1 MNGRAS
7 TVREAV
13 AAQVLGEVDDLVLRL
28 ENVARTI
35 QGQESSHEA
44 RAAALLDAADKFKG
58 AVTQFSEAATTQ
70 VREAV
75 ERHAHEVVTQT
86 RAEAAAAMQEAA
98 RQAWRTSTMDEADRL
113 AQRLRG
119 LALQFKP
126 LPYWQRLTESALGGL
141 AGASLVVM
149 LLFFAGKL

>member
-35 QGQESSHEA
+35 QEQESSHEA
-44 RAAALLDAADKFKG
+44 SAAALLDAADKFKG

-86 RAEAAAAMQEAA
+86 RTEAAAAMQEAA

-119 LALQFKP
+119 LSLQFKP
-126 LPYWQRLTESALGGL
+126 LPYWQRLTESALGGF

>member
-126 LPYWQRLTESALGGL
+126 LPYWQRLTESALGGF

>member
-44 RAAALLDAADKFKG
+44 SAAALLDATLAEETKTDKLL
-58 AVTQFSEAATTQ
+58 TQ
-70 VREAV
+70 
-75 ERHAHEVVTQT
+75 
-86 RAEAAAAMQEAA
+86 
-98 RQAWRTSTMDEADRL
+98 
-113 AQRLRG
+113 
-119 LALQFKP
+119 
-126 LPYWQRLTESALGGL
+126 LGGP
-141 AGASLVVM
+141 ANSAAV
-149 LLFFAGKL
+149 AQAKAA

>member
-44 RAAALLDAADKFKG
+44 SAAALLDAADKFKG

-70 VREAV
+70 VRAP
-75 ERHAHEVVTQT
+75 R
-86 RAEAAAAMQEAA
+86 
-98 RQAWRTSTMDEADRL
+98 
-113 AQRLRG
+113 
-119 LALQFKP
+119 P
-126 LPYWQRLTESALGGL
+126 
-141 AGASLVVM
+141 
-149 LLFFAGKL
+149 

>member
-28 ENVARTI
+28 ESVARTI

-44 RAAALLDAADKFKG
+44 SAAALLDAADKFKG

-126 LPYWQRLTESALGGL
+126 LPYWQRLTESALGGF

>member
-44 RAAALLDAADKFKG
+44 SAAALLDAADKFKG
-58 AVTQFSEAATTQ
+58 AVTQFSEAAITQ

-126 LPYWQRLTESALGGL
+126 LPYWQRLTESALGGF

>member
-126 LPYWQRLTESALGGL
+126 LPYWQRLTESALGGF

-149 LLFFAGKL
+149 LLIFAGKL

>member
-13 AAQVLGEVDDLVLRL
+13 AAQVLGEVDDLGLRL

-44 RAAALLDAADKFKG
+44 SAAALLDAADKFKG

-126 LPYWQRLTESALGGL
+126 LPYWQRLTESALGGF

>member
-1 MNGRAS
+1 M
-7 TVREAV
+7 
-13 AAQVLGEVDDLVLRL
+13 
-28 ENVARTI
+28 
-35 QGQESSHEA
+35 
-44 RAAALLDAADKFKG
+44 
-58 AVTQFSEAATTQ
+58 TQFSEAATTQ

-113 AQRLRG
+113 AHRLRG

-126 LPYWQRLTESALGGL
+126 LPYWQRLTESALGGF
-141 AGASLVVM
+141 AGAALVVM
-149 LLFFAGKL
+149 RLFFAGKL

>member
-35 QGQESSHEA
+35 QGQECSHEA
-44 RAAALLDAADKFKG
+44 SAAALLDAADKFKG

-126 LPYWQRLTESALGGL
+126 LPYWQRLTESALGGF

>member
-35 QGQESSHEA
+35 QRQESSHEA
-44 RAAALLDAADKFKG
+44 SAAALLDAADKFKG

-126 LPYWQRLTESALGGL
+126 LPYWQRLTESALGGF

>member
-44 RAAALLDAADKFKG
+44 SAAALLDANATPSDDDID
-58 AVTQFSEAATTQ
+58 AVMAGNLCRCGTYVRIRAAI
-70 VREAV
+70 
-75 ERHAHEVVTQT
+75 H
-86 RAEAAAAMQEAA
+86 AAAEKMAE
-98 RQAWRTSTMDEADRL
+98 
-113 AQRLRG
+113 
-119 LALQFKP
+119 K
-126 LPYWQRLTESALGGL
+126 
-141 AGASLVVM
+141 
-149 LLFFAGKL
+149 